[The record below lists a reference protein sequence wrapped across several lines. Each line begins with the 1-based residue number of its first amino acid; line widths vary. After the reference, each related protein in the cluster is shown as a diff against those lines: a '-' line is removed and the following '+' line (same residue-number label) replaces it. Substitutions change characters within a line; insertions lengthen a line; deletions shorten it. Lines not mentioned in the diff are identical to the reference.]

1 MSRWGMVI
9 DLAKCT
15 ACQACTVA
23 CQTENNVACVP
34 PDEAARGRI
43 LSWLSLLPEPEGE
56 YARMSMRLMPMPCV
70 HCDNPPC
77 IRVCPVKATAITP
90 EGIVRQIFPRCIGC
104 RYCTNACPYTRRMF
118 NWYKPEFPGELAQ
131 ALNPDVSVR
140 PKGVVEKCT
149 LCHHRLQ
156 KARDEARAQNRP
168 LAEGDFVPACV
179 EICPAGAMY
188 FGDLDDPESTVSTLA
203 RTNRAFRLLEEL
215 GTKPKV
221 IYLAEGEWS
230 GGDGERSRA

>member
-1 MSRWGMVI
+1 MPRWGMVI

-23 CQTENNVACVP
+23 CQTENNVPCVP
-34 PDEAARGRI
+34 PREAARGRI
-43 LSWLSLLPEPEGE
+43 ISWISVLPQFEGE
-56 YARMSMRLMPMPCV
+56 YPRLSMRPTPLPCV
-70 HCDNPPC
+70 HCDDPPC
-77 IRVCPVKATAITP
+77 IRVCPVQATAINP
-90 EGIVRQIFPRCIGC
+90 EGVVRQIFARCIGC

-118 NWYKPEFPGELAQ
+118 NWYKPEFPGEFVE

-156 KARDEARAQNRP
+156 KARDEARAAKRE
-168 LAEGDFVPACV
+168 LAEGDYVPACV

-188 FGDLDDPESTVSTLA
+188 FGDLEDHNSTVATLA
-203 RTNRAFRLLEEL
+203 RSRRAFKPLEEL
-215 GTKPKV
+215 GTHPKV
-221 IYLAEGEWS
+221 IYLAQGEWS
-230 GGDGERSRA
+230 GGDGQGPRT

>member
-1 MSRWGMVI
+1 MPRWGMVI

-15 ACQACTVA
+15 ACQACVVA

-34 PDEAARGRI
+34 PEQAAVGRI
-43 LSWLSLLPEPEGE
+43 MSWISVLPEPEGE
-56 YARMSMRLMPMPCV
+56 YGRMSMRLMPLPCV

-77 IRVCPVKATAITP
+77 IKVCPVKATALNP

-118 NWYKPEFPGELAQ
+118 NWYKPEFPGEEAQ

-156 KARDEARAQNRP
+156 KAKDQARAENRP
-168 LAEGDFVPACV
+168 LAAGEYLPACV
-179 EICPAGAMY
+179 EICPANAMY
-188 FGDLDDPESTVSTLA
+188 FGDLEDPDSTVSVLG
-203 RTNRAFRLLEEL
+203 RNNRAFRPLEDL

-221 IYLAEGEWS
+221 VYLAEGEWS
-230 GGDGERSRA
+230 GGEGERSRT